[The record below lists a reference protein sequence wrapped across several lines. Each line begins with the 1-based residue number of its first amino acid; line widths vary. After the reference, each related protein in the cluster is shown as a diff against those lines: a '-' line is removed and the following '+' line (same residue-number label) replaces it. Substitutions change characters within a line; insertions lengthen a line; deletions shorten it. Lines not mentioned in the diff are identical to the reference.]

1 MTTNKLIKALQ
12 RLKVET
18 GSIACLGCGH
28 EHNCGIHGCAIIRE
42 AAEKLGYFNTVFHE
56 DAVRRG

>member
-1 MTTNKLIKALQ
+1 MSLKELITALH

-28 EHNCGIHGCAIIRE
+28 EHNCGIYGCAIIRE
-42 AAEKLGYFNTVFHE
+42 ATEKLGYFNTVFHE